1 MSVKNHIP
9 NFLTCCNLACG
20 CIAIVL
26 AFQGNL
32 IGSSYLVGAAVIF
45 DFFDGF
51 VARLLKVSGEL
62 GKQLDSL
69 ADMVSFGVLPGV
81 IMYQLLSL
89 CVIRST
95 LSDFDLFAAFSGD
108 VQSHSGLPWWLPLL
122 GFLITIFSG
131 LRLAKFNIDSRQSD
145 SFIGIPTPANTILIC
160 SLPLILDLH
169 AQEGLNAVPGL
180 SAIGTTISSLAG
192 HTSGPD
198 FILTPLF
205 LISLT
210 ILMSFLMVAEL
221 PLFALK
227 FKGLGWQKNKLRYCF
242 LLMSGALLII
252 FKYMAIPIIIF
263 LYVLLSILNNLL
275 NSYRNEVQ
283 G

>member
-1 MSVKNHIP
+1 MSFKKHIP

-26 AFQGNL
+26 AFQGSLVESTYL
-32 IGSSYLVGAAVIF
+32 IGLAVVF

-81 IMYQLLSL
+81 IMYQLISVCIL
-89 CVIRST
+89 RSKLT
-95 LSDFDLFAAFSGD
+95 DFDPFAAFSGE
-108 VQSHSGLPWWLPLL
+108 VQSHSGLPSWLPLL

-169 AQEGLNAVPGL
+169 APKGLQAIPGL
-180 SAIGTTISSLAG
+180 SAIATTFHSIAG
-192 HTSGPD
+192 HTAGPE
-198 FILTPLF
+198 FILTPWF
-205 LISLT
+205 LLSLT
-210 ILMSFLMVAEL
+210 VLMSFLMVAEL

-227 FKGLGWQKNKLRYCF
+227 FKSFIWQKNKLRYCF
-242 LLMSGALLII
+242 LLMAATLLII